1 MFQTAC
7 LPLLKLCIN
16 LHIPV
21 SQELFQIALTEKSA
35 GVTRTSFEAVYKHQY
50 LDVYIDN
57 FFLFA
62 GVIDS
67 A

>member
-1 MFQTAC
+1 
-7 LPLLKLCIN
+7 
-16 LHIPV
+16 V